1 MTLMSNY
8 VPKVDEDVILN
19 EKNYKVYRVKHI
31 INQEPSVVEKFVV
44 TLHKKRLDS
53 KFQYA

>member
-53 KFQYA
+53 KFQYP